1 MNYSRSDI
9 ESMRRDALRRTREMH
24 NKVSSNESNVQANK
38 SPEHSKEKEPDP
50 SEKKASE
57 ECSTKRVAP
66 QNVNPLNNLFS
77 GLFSGEKMDSDKLIL
92 ILLIFV
98 LAKEGADLKLL
109 IALGYILM

>member
-9 ESMRRDALRRTREMH
+9 EAMRRDALRRTREMH
-24 NKVSSNESNVQANK
+24 NKVSPVKPDVQANK
-38 SPEHSKEKEPDP
+38 SPEPSKEKAPNP
-50 SEKKASE
+50 SSEKIAEEYGTKKA
-57 ECSTKRVAP
+57 AP
-66 QNVNPLNNLFS
+66 QNSNPLNNLFS
-77 GLFSGEKMDSDKLIL
+77 GLFSGEKMDSDRLML

>member
-24 NKVSSNESNVQANK
+24 NKVSPSQSNVQANK
-38 SPEHSKEKEPDP
+38 SPEPSKEKEPET
-50 SEKKASE
+50 SKEKAPE
-57 ECSTKRVAP
+57 EYNTKRIAP
-66 QNVNPLNNLFS
+66 QNGNPFNNLFS
-77 GLFSGEKMDSDKLIL
+77 GLFSGEKMDSDKLML